1 MEDHERI
8 IAKEKMKTL
17 HLKHMDIPTI
27 VRMVSEA
34 QINPITITEDEVR
47 ELIAELR
54 IEWEAD
60 ILGEGK
66 MRVIEEIMSLDDL
79 EVAAWRDKKY
89 NNVWK
94 IKVLRVRLLDM
105 IFGIKNKSK
114 SSKQEAKLK
123 EKLATRYN
131 LPLKGFEAE
140 DDNGDDNG
148 DE

>member
-1 MEDHERI
+1 MEKHERI
-8 IAKEKMKTL
+8 VAKERVKKF

-27 VRMVSEA
+27 VRMIGHEEGS
-34 QINPITITEDEVR
+34 NPIDITEDEVR

-54 IEWEAD
+54 EEWEAD

-66 MRVIEEIMSLDDL
+66 MRVVEEIMSLDDL

-105 IFGIKNKSK
+105 VFGINKK
-114 SSKQEAKLK
+114 KQSSKEEAKLK
-123 EKLATRYN
+123 SQLAQRYN
-131 LPLKGFEAE
+131 LTLPGLNSDKEE
-140 DDNGDDNG
+140 VEN
-148 DE
+148 EE